1 MTNLIIVGAQ
11 WGDEGKGKI
20 VDMLAPDFDVVARYN
35 GGHNAGHTVKV
46 GDEVYKLHHIPSGII
61 SGKMCV
67 IGNGV
72 LIDPKIFFQELEGL
86 DRRGI
91 KTDNLYVSSRA
102 HAILPYHPVI
112 DGVTGGKIGTTKR
125 GIGPAYSD
133 KMCRIG
139 IRLEDLLLAEDQL
152 YERIACSLD
161 DKNFLIEKK
170 YGFAPLYPREI
181 AREYAEYGKR
191 FRKHVK
197 DTARLLTECMKKG
210 SNIIFEGAQGTL
222 LDIDHGTYPFVTS
235 SNSTAGGACTGC
247 GIGPRKID
255 KVIGVAKAYVTRVGN
270 GPFPTERFDEWAEE
284 VVKDGDEFG
293 TTTGRKR
300 RVGEPDFAI
309 LEYAKDRN
317 SVDHW
322 AIMKLDVLGGKEF
335 RIAIEHDAINE
346 YGAKP
351 KYSERV
357 FGWERIGEEQRRKI
371 IGDGFD
377 AMPEGMKEYLIETAR
392 FTGVPVEIASIGAGR
407 EETVTRN
414 VLERTSACL

>member
-1 MTNLIIVGAQ
+1 MTNLVVVGSQ

-20 VDMLAPDFDVVARYN
+20 VDMLAHQYDVVARYN

-61 SGKMCV
+61 SGKVCV
-67 IGNGV
+67 VGNGV
-72 LIDPKIFFQELEGL
+72 LVDPRIFFDEIDGLEK
-86 DRRGI
+86 RGVS
-91 KTDNLYVSSRA
+91 TDNLYVSSRA
-102 HAILPYHPVI
+102 HVILPYHQKLDAI
-112 DGVTGGKIGTTKR
+112 TGGKVGTTGR
-125 GIGPAYSD
+125 GIGPAYAD
-133 KMCRIG
+133 KMCRTG
-139 IRLEDLLLAEDQL
+139 IRVEDLLLGEDEL
-152 YERIACSLD
+152 FGKIDDALE
-161 DKNFLIEKK
+161 DKNFLMEKK
-170 YGFAPLYPREI
+170 YGLAPLDPREI
-181 AREYAEYGKR
+181 AKEYAEYGKR
-191 FRKHVK
+191 LRKHVK
-197 DTARLLTECMKKG
+197 DTAKLLTGCMKKG

-255 KVIGVAKAYVTRVGN
+255 QVIGVAKAYVTRVGN

-284 VVKDGDEFG
+284 ISKDGVEIG

-309 LEYAKDRN
+309 LEYARDIN

-322 AIMKLDVLGGKEF
+322 AVTKLDVLGGKQF
-335 RIAIEHDAINE
+335 RVAVEHARE
-346 YGAKP
+346 GYAARP
-351 KYSERV
+351 KYGERV
-357 FGWERIGEEQRRKI
+357 FGWEKIGEEQKSKI
-371 IGDGFD
+371 IRDGFD

-407 EETVTRN
+407 EETVTKN